1 MSISIKS
8 KEGQDTL
15 SPFIDRVVKDKSDI
29 NPIIKQSLEENLTEY
44 VSVVLE
50 KPQKD
55 NFLLLIKDLFDS
67 NETKK
72 TVLLFESIIFTFC
85 IIDKSPTNLT
95 IATSHADSTIR
106 ITTFKDGEWNIKH
119 TLGYINNYNDYDLYL
134 NRDVIKQNLQNN
146 GILSI
151 IDLSNFLIEPPNST
165 TSPNLNISMD
175 TTTSP
180 NSTTSPN
187 LNISMDTTTS
197 TNSTTSTEILNKPFN
212 FLAYNSS
219 KNILCAFS
227 SYQDDQ
233 QIIIDEDE
241 HILAKKL
248 IFWNNLNTEYPEA
261 SEYELMEYLYRNV
274 YTAEGFLETWDNIDV
289 MNIESCKNYFMVSI
303 TDNTLNTF
311 ILFINFLDS
320 KNKFGSFNVV
330 HREYININHETDQ
343 FCYMKYSILNN
354 EEIILCKT
362 FVGVFILKITN
373 FEYNKIKQ
381 IFVPLDIS
389 RIYNNNKHLKF
400 DICLDTDTHE
410 NLFFVVNEKVV
421 VNKEKK
427 RYIAIKLFK
436 RNPSCI
442 FSFNFCKNI
451 YKYPLNHSIRYENID
466 IKTDISVSDNVFK
479 RKKFFASLIYKNQN
493 NIKGI
498 IFSSFLDDLL
508 NNKPPKIDKRPSYE
522 IIPSPIVYLH
532 KISTFLKTPNISDI
546 ESKQKSKRNLSETFE
561 KISEEESKLKKQ
573 RKADGKSKKKS
584 KKKSKRSVKK
594 ITRKSRRSIKKII
607 RKSSKK

>member
-8 KEGQDTL
+8 KEVQDTL
-15 SPFIDRVVKDKSDI
+15 SPFISRVVKDKINI

-72 TVLLFESIIFTFC
+72 TVLLFNSIIFTFC

-95 IATSHADSTIR
+95 IATSHADSTIL
-106 ITTFKDGEWNIKH
+106 ITTFKKPVAPIDPVDPVYPEWKIIH
-119 TLGYINNYNDYDLYL
+119 TLGYINNYNEYDVNL
-134 NRDVIKQNLQNN
+134 NRDVIKRNLENN
-146 GILSI
+146 GLISI
-151 IDLSNFLIEPPNST
+151 IDLGEFLKTPPNST
-165 TSPNLNISMD
+165 TSSP
-175 TTTSP
+175 P
-180 NSTTSPN
+180 NSTTSSPN
-187 LNISMDTTTS
+187 
-197 TNSTTSTEILNKPFN
+197 NSTTSLNNSTTSMDTDSTVPLNQPFN
-212 FLAYNSS
+212 IIAYNSS

-227 SYQDDQ
+227 SDQNQ
-233 QIIIDEDE
+233 QIIIDDIDE
-241 HILAKKL
+241 GITAKKL

-274 YTAEGFLETWDNIDV
+274 YKDEGEFLETWDNIDV
-289 MNIESCKNYFMVSI
+289 LNIESCKNYFMVSI
-303 TDNTLNTF
+303 TDDTLKTF

-330 HREYININHETDQ
+330 HRENININHETDK

-373 FEYNKIKQ
+373 FEYNKMEK

-389 RIYNNNKHLKF
+389 RIYNNNRDLKF

-421 VNKEKK
+421 VFNEEKK
-427 RYIAIKLFK
+427 KA
-436 RNPSCI
+436 
-442 FSFNFCKNI
+442 
-451 YKYPLNHSIRYENID
+451 
-466 IKTDISVSDNVFK
+466 
-479 RKKFFASLIYKNQN
+479 
-493 NIKGI
+493 
-498 IFSSFLDDLL
+498 SFL
-508 NNKPPKIDKRPSYE
+508 Y
-522 IIPSPIVYLH
+522 
-532 KISTFLKTPNISDI
+532 F
-546 ESKQKSKRNLSETFE
+546 FF
-561 KISEEESKLKKQ
+561 
-573 RKADGKSKKKS
+573 
-584 KKKSKRSVKK
+584 
-594 ITRKSRRSIKKII
+594 
-607 RKSSKK
+607 

>member
-1 MSISIKS
+1 
-8 KEGQDTL
+8 
-15 SPFIDRVVKDKSDI
+15 
-29 NPIIKQSLEENLTEY
+29 
-44 VSVVLE
+44 
-50 KPQKD
+50 
-55 NFLLLIKDLFDS
+55 
-67 NETKK
+67 
-72 TVLLFESIIFTFC
+72 
-85 IIDKSPTNLT
+85 
-95 IATSHADSTIR
+95 
-106 ITTFKDGEWNIKH
+106 
-119 TLGYINNYNDYDLYL
+119 
-134 NRDVIKQNLQNN
+134 
-146 GILSI
+146 
-151 IDLSNFLIEPPNST
+151 
-165 TSPNLNISMD
+165 MD
-175 TTTSP
+175 TTTY
-180 NSTTSPN
+180 
-187 LNISMDTTTS
+187 

-274 YTAEGFLETWDNIDV
+274 YTDEDEFLETWDNIDV
-289 MNIESCKNYFMVSI
+289 MDIESCKNYFMVSI

-389 RIYNNNKHLKF
+389 RIYKNNNNLKF

-451 YKYPLNHSIRYENID
+451 YKYPVNHSIRYENID

-479 RKKFFASLIYKNQN
+479 RKKFFASLIIYKNQN
-493 NIKGI
+493 NIKGY

-522 IIPSPIVYLH
+522 IIPSTDVSNH
-532 KISTFLKTPNISDI
+532 KISTFLKTPNIGDI
-546 ESKQKSKRNLSETFE
+546 ESKQKSKRNLSETFQ
-561 KISEEESKLKKQ
+561 KTSEEESQFKKQ
-573 RKADGKSKKKS
+573 RKADGKRKKKS
-584 KKKSKRSVKK
+584 KKSKRSIKK
-594 ITRKSRRSIKKII
+594 IIRKSRGRSIKKIIRKSRGRSIKKII